1 MPTLKLHYD
10 GWLALPA
17 ALRLALGLTSGDRVE
32 AELVAGALVLRPIV
46 KTRSSAPRNAAV
58 NASAG
63 ADPGEPAPIATP
75 IRRKPGQP
83 RKTQEEGGQIGT
95 SSGVRGR
102 PRAST
107 HQPASERAA
116 PSPVSLGPPKLVKKV
131 DLEAKAA
138 AVDPATPAG
147 GLAPRLTRPDRIFQ
161 PVERRPF
168 RNVEVRPLGPGRGHN
183 RRQSS

>member
-32 AELVAGALVLRPIV
+32 AELVDGALVLRPV
-46 KTRSSAPRNAAV
+46 VNTRSSALRAA
-58 NASAG
+58 AG
-63 ADPGEPAPIATP
+63 ADPEPPAPVATP
-75 IRRKPGQP
+75 AKRKPGRP
-83 RKTQEEGGQIGT
+83 RKTQDAGGQIDT

-116 PSPVSLGPPKLVKKV
+116 PPPVSLGPPKLVKKA
-131 DLEAKAA
+131 DLEAKAVT
-138 AVDPATPAG
+138 VDPGTPAG
-147 GLAPRLTRPDRIFQ
+147 GLAPRMTRPDRIFQ

-183 RRQSS
+183 RKQSS